1 MQTITYPH
9 VDVSPEGI
17 PVLSGTQTKVIEIVL
32 DRLAY
37 HWDVDEIQR
46 QHPHLTLGQIC
57 SALAYYYDHQDEM
70 DQAIEEQ
77 LRRVNEIK
85 TRLGESPVRRK
96 LKALEEQP

>member
-1 MQTITYPH
+1 MQTTTYPH
-9 VDVSPEGI
+9 IDVSSEGS
-17 PVLSGTQTKVIEIVL
+17 PVLAGTQIKVIQIAL

-57 SALAYYYDHQDEM
+57 SALAYYYDHQDDM

-77 LRRVNEIK
+77 LHRVNEIK
-85 TRLGESPVRRK
+85 TRLGESPVRQK
-96 LKALEEQP
+96 LKALGLLP